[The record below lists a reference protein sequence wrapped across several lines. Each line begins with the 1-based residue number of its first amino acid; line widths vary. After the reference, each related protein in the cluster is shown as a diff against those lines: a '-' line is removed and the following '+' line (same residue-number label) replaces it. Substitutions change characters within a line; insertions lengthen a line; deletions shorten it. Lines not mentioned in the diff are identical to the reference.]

1 MNGFFERLKS
11 VGRPAAD
18 SGKPCLTLAAFGK
31 HPGWDDHMPGIG
43 VETEALAYVEQTLYV
58 NGIGRQV
65 DSGAWEKLEPEKRL
79 EGFDHILLWQR
90 ANHVLLG
97 QLWSSNDRKGR
108 SKYPMVLCVDGEG
121 VSVDLVLEKVCAE
134 LEMLRGICKAAATA
148 EQVIAECGASQDRL
162 RKPSAPA
169 ESIPGMPVSVE
180 TRRRFLE
187 HPDLGPERL
196 GLLRVLHE
204 LQMASAN
211 DAGKRG
217 SQTNENAVRS
227 CHLRVPAADNSST
240 ESLAL
245 WSAFFQSAAPKGAP
259 ILLISRKT
267 TNWLDVV
274 VGEPASDDFFCLGAS
289 LKALPLTT
297 EIPYELSSESKSRL
311 EKVTSR
317 FLGEEPTKVVVEPRA
332 FATAP
337 VVSKKEVAEIPPSQK
352 KHNLTLP
359 LVLCAVIL
367 IGAGGLWLVSASR
380 SRKPVAA
387 GNNSSA
393 SVLSGTTPVKARE
406 TAKVNENYNA
416 AMKDAR
422 AALTRQDYA
431 VAIAKAEAALGFRK
445 DDAAA
450 TKLKLDAQELQRAME
465 ARALGEEKY
474 QGALGAAQLAY
485 DRKDYA
491 SAMSQA
497 DVALGIKPNDP
508 AAAKLRTDAKAQLDL
523 TTIVADQQ
531 RQKYEAAMKSAQ
543 AAFNRQ
549 DFSSAMAQADAA
561 LAVRGADPAATKLKK
576 NAEAKIDELRDKE
589 QRYQTA
595 MKSSQAAFDRG
606 DYATAVT
613 QADAALAVRGA
624 DPAATK
630 LKKNA
635 EAKIDELRDMEQR
648 YQAALKSGQAAFDR
662 GDYATAV
669 AQADAALA
677 VRATDPAAMELQKKA
692 RDDKDL
698 QDAQTCIDRGEFEK
712 AKFLCSAH
720 AGTPAFD
727 ELAGKVKAKE
737 AARFDTELEVYLVR
751 FGLLDPKKAKTNEA
765 RQETQWL
772 GELPIQQRDQ
782 CLTDVE
788 VLRKAFQSS
797 DRLDTVREKQLNELK
812 KAINNHL

>member
-1 MNGFFERLKS
+1 
-11 VGRPAAD
+11 
-18 SGKPCLTLAAFGK
+18 
-31 HPGWDDHMPGIG
+31 MPGIG

-79 EGFDHILLWQR
+79 EGFDHSFLWPR

-121 VSVDLVLEKVCAE
+121 VSVDLVLEKAWAE
-134 LEMLRGICKAAATA
+134 LERLRGICLAAATA
-148 EQVIAECGASQDRL
+148 EQVIAECHASQDRL
-162 RKPSAPA
+162 REPRAPA

-180 TRRRFLE
+180 TQRRFLE

-217 SQTNENAVRS
+217 SQTNGKAVRS
-227 CHLRVPAADNSST
+227 CHLRVPAAGNSSA

-245 WSAFFQSAAPKGAP
+245 WSAFFQAAAPKGAP
-259 ILLISRKT
+259 VLLISRKT

-297 EIPYELSSESKSRL
+297 EIPYELSPESKSRL

-508 AAAKLRTDAKAQLDL
+508 AAAKLRMDAKAQ
-523 TTIVADQQ
+523 Q
-531 RQKYEAAMKSAQ
+531 
-543 AAFNRQ
+543 
-549 DFSSAMAQADAA
+549 DAA
-561 LAVRGADPAATKLKK
+561 LAAAQRQKDYDAAMQSGRAKLK
-576 NAEAKIDELRDKE
+576 A
-589 QRYQTA
+589 
-595 MKSSQAAFDRG
+595 G
-606 DYATAVT
+606 DYAGVVA
-613 QADAALAVRGA
+613 QADLALESKPNDEAARQLKTEAKAQQDAALA
-624 DPAATK
+624 AAQRQKDYDTAMQSGHTK
-630 LKKNA
+630 LKAGDYADAMRQANLALASKPNDEA
-635 EAKIDELRDMEQR
+635 ARQLRTEAKAQQDAA
-648 YQAALKSGQAAFDR
+648 QAAAQRQKDYDRAIQSGQAAFDR

-669 AQADAALA
+669 AQAAAALA
-677 VRATDPAAMELQKKA
+677 VRGTDPTATELQKKA
-692 RDDKDL
+692 RDTKDL
-698 QDAQTCIDRGEFEK
+698 QDAQTCIERGEFEK
-712 AKFLCSAH
+712 AKSLCSAH

-727 ELAGKVKAKE
+727 ELAGKVKDKE
-737 AARFDTELEVYLVR
+737 VERVGTELEVYLVR
-751 FGLLDPKKAKTNEA
+751 FGLLDPRKAKTYAA

-772 GELPIQQRDQ
+772 GQLPIQQRDQ
-782 CLTDVE
+782 CLKNVE
-788 VLRKAFQSS
+788 VLRTAFQASGG
-797 DRLDTVREKQLNELK
+797 LDAAREKQLNELK